1 MGEQNDKKLKI
12 VSIVLGVLL
21 AAGVAAVAVAG
32 FGPLGS
38 TANAADAEAKTET
51 LTVAMPQESETSTK
65 TEISIGTAQATGT
78 TDKKDDTKDSS
89 KKSTSA
95 SSSKKSSSST
105 SSKSSTSDKKA
116 SSSNSSASKP
126 AEQQP
131 AESDPPAQQPSQETT
146 PDNNDETD
154 VLSQEYIFSDSDSR
168 LLTDADIVGMSAKEL
183 NYARNEI
190 YARHGRIFDAA
201 ELVDHFNSR
210 SWYEGTLSAED
221 FDESIL
227 SDTEKQNIAFLED
240 AENALEPGGY
250 QPQ

>member
-95 SSSKKSSSST
+95 SSSK
-105 SSKSSTSDKKA
+105 SSTSDKKA
-116 SSSNSSASKP
+116 SSSNSSGSKP

-168 LLTDADIVGMSAKEL
+168 LLTDADIAGMSAKEL

-201 ELVDHFNSR
+201 ELADHFNSR